1 MLGSGL
7 RWILKKANRTLVVP
21 RSSQIGSGLAP
32 FVVIVNTCTK
42 RKQYSAVAA
51 TKFRGEHQKRPLL
64 AEACVYIGA
73 GLSQK
78 VNRGGIV
85 PPGVQ
90 DKRERS
96 VQLLLRILA
105 LTEKFRQSDH
115 VAYRCGTHEIIEI
128 MSMPARA
135 HDCSRRAGWP
145 TAGEDFNRS
154 AHFAPREYPSPRID
168 QLTDPPG
175 DQFQSVQVSDL

>member
-128 MSMPARA
+128 MSMPAR
-135 HDCSRRAGWP
+135 P
-145 TAGEDFNRS
+145 TIAPGERCGQPLAKS
-154 AHFAPREYPSPRID
+154 SID
-168 QLTDPPG
+168 PLTLLP
-175 DQFQSVQVSDL
+175 VSTHRQGSIS